1 MASEAE
7 RVMLAQGSVPLAIIE
22 EWFLGETGDPLAI
35 PFALF
40 LERFSVRG
48 IDDDPELFEDED
60 RKFRL
65 SHVAPVQPPMETAA
79 SLDSSF
85 LRRSQIR
92 TVRDLFNWCWSNR
105 HFAISHAEAS
115 QIVGS
120 AIAAEFWIG
129 KLRQA
134 LEEMETLREDGAR
147 LNLSIFLKKICPR
160 ASARH
165 VRMFQ
170 TWLKELDQL
179 EDLRKQLHSGRR
191 QGVRNKINQVRRAW
205 ELS

>member
-1 MASEAE
+1 MASEEE
-7 RVMLAQGSVPLAIIE
+7 RVMLAHGSVPLAIIE
-22 EWFLGETGDPLAI
+22 EWFLGETGDALAI

-65 SHVAPVQPPMETAA
+65 SHVVPVQPPMETAA

-120 AIAAEFWIG
+120 PVAAEFWIG

-191 QGVRNKINQVRRAW
+191 RGVRNKINQVRRAW